1 MARYNMRVAAE
12 WIERLHDVEE
22 NYFEE
27 MVRRLHLRPEEPE
40 EWRKAADAMYIP
52 FDDEH
57 GIHPQ
62 DAHFLEREVW
72 NKGQEQPKRPLL
84 LHYHPLTI
92 YRYQVIK
99 QADVVLALFLRGSE
113 FSEKAR
119 RADFDYYDPLT
130 TGDSSLS
137 SVVQCIVA
145 AEFRRATNHLVRAKK
160 QKYPITHKRYR
171 GTWAGVHPPSTIP
184 NVIGTKTIAHAP

>member
-1 MARYNMRVAAE
+1 MCIRDRYARATGDADFLFHEAIDILVETARLWEDLGFFGDDGKFHIHGVTGPDEYTTVVNDNLFTNVMARYNMRVAAE

-92 YRYQVIK
+92 YR
-99 QADVVLALFLRGSE
+99 L
-113 FSEKAR
+113 
-119 RADFDYYDPLT
+119 
-130 TGDSSLS
+130 SL
-137 SVVQCIVA
+137 I
-145 AEFRRATNHLVRAKK
+145 H
-160 QKYPITHKRYR
+160 I
-171 GTWAGVHPPSTIP
+171 
-184 NVIGTKTIAHAP
+184 